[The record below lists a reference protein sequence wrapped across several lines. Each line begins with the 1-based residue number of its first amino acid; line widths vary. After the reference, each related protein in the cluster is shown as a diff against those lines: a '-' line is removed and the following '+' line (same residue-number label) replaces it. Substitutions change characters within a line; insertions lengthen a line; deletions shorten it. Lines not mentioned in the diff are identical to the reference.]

1 MKEKRFLKIS
11 DENILM
17 IVLAFMCFS
26 IGVWSNYRQLWL
38 ENVGFS
44 ITSISKI
51 LSIGLICSAVI
62 AFIISLFS
70 TKVNIK
76 SIIVLSILFRSVAMT
91 ILLFSKDTFI
101 IKTGILLGIMCEVIF
116 TIAFY
121 PLLTFVTKTN
131 KSFRK
136 KTLIEYFA
144 KDIGIVSCGL
154 LIGVSIGKLIF
165 SYDTCLLIALIASF
179 LSLLFLLF
187 YQSREKHNKSDSSL
201 IESTKRLIKSK
212 TNVVFLINQ
221 IIINISYGIIFDL
234 MVLILTNY
242 INFEVSLAS
251 VFIIVCNVLGSV
263 FTAIFDKFSNRY
275 SVTKSSI
282 IKFGSRALFYILAY
296 LINGTVGFILAIVV
310 AFITSRILEDKVTGV
325 FLRIIDKNDQFL
337 YGNIRYFVVCI
348 GEGIGAFLAG
358 VLLGFSFKYL
368 FLGAGIVTIVQ
379 TLIYIYLD
387 KKLLKK

>member
-62 AFIISLFS
+62 AFITSLFS

-154 LIGVSIGKLIF
+154 LIGVSICKLIF
-165 SYDTCLLIALIASF
+165 NSVGLLA
-179 LSLLFLLF
+179 LLFN
-187 YQSREKHNKSDSSL
+187 S
-201 IESTKRLIKSK
+201 
-212 TNVVFLINQ
+212 INSIIS
-221 IIINISYGIIFDL
+221 IIII
-234 MVLILTNY
+234 
-242 INFEVSLAS
+242 
-251 VFIIVCNVLGSV
+251 FIIL
-263 FTAIFDKFSNRY
+263 
-275 SVTKSSI
+275 SI
-282 IKFGSRALFYILAY
+282 
-296 LINGTVGFILAIVV
+296 
-310 AFITSRILEDKVTGV
+310 
-325 FLRIIDKNDQFL
+325 
-337 YGNIRYFVVCI
+337 
-348 GEGIGAFLAG
+348 
-358 VLLGFSFKYL
+358 
-368 FLGAGIVTIVQ
+368 
-379 TLIYIYLD
+379 
-387 KKLLKK
+387 